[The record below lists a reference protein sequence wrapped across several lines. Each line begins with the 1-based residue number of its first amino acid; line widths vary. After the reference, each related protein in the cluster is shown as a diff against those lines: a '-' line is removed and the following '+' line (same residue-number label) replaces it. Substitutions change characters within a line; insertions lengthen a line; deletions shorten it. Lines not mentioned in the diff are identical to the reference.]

1 MADIWT
7 SFMKLRDITKDYE
20 PFGKQVYN
28 THYQRIIPIKKE
40 SNTNFLT
47 KSLISKILFD
57 KNHSFVTE
65 WQMKFQ
71 NKVIKQPSIIDLDN
85 GLIININNNA
95 KYEEY
100 ESKNVE
106 TTEEIK
112 SLINDFEKLI
122 IEQL

>member
-28 THYQRIIPIKKE
+28 THYQRILPIKKE
-40 SNTNFLT
+40 SNTNFIT
-47 KSLISKILFD
+47 KALISKILFD
-57 KNHSFVTE
+57 KNYSFVTE

-71 NKVIKQPSIIDLDN
+71 NKVLKQPSIIDLDN
-85 GLIININNNA
+85 DLIININNNA

-100 ESKNVE
+100 ESKNV
-106 TTEEIK
+106 TTNEEIK